1 MVQHLSETS
10 KVGWNFDNSYARLP
24 DIMLSKLLPIPVK
37 NPKPIILNEELSK
50 ELGLNFSNLSEESI
64 ASIFSGNVLPV
75 GSEPIAQAYA
85 GHQFGHFTMLG
96 DGRAIVVGEHITPDN
111 KQVDIQYKG
120 SGQTPYS
127 RGADGRAALGPMLRE
142 YIISEA
148 VHALSIPTTRSL
160 AVVTTGENIF
170 REIPLPGAILTRV
183 AASHLRIGTFQ
194 YVASTGDLKTLKTL
208 VDYAINRHYPDLK
221 NGNNLP
227 LNLLKAVME
236 RQIELVIN
244 WMRVGFIHGVMNTD
258 NTTVSG
264 ETIDYGPCA
273 FMDQYN
279 INTVFSS
286 IDVQG
291 RYSFGNQPSI
301 IHWNL
306 IRFAE
311 ALVPLINDNQEK
323 AVLEVSEVLKSFSEI
338 YNNGWIKMM
347 KAKLGFYEDRDGDE
361 ILINDLLSWMQLHKA
376 DYTNTFCKLMGKGF
390 ANDKV
395 FENED
400 FLKWYQR
407 WIQRIKQ
414 NEKSEKNSQQLM
426 QKTNP
431 VIIPR
436 NYIVEEALFDATNK
450 NDLSKLK
457 RLIRAM
463 ESPYKNHPDQI
474 MFQATPEPSEKI
486 YQTFCGT

>member
-170 REIPLPGAILTRV
+170 REVPLPGAILTRV

-221 NGNNLP
+221 NGDNLP

-361 ILINDLLSWMQLHKA
+361 VLINDLLSWMQLHKA
-376 DYTNTFCKLMGKGF
+376 DYTNTFCKLMGKVF

-463 ESPYKNHPDQI
+463 ESPYKDHPDQI

>member
-170 REIPLPGAILTRV
+170 REVPLPGAILTRV

-221 NGNNLP
+221 NGDNLP

-390 ANDKV
+390 ANGKV

>member
-170 REIPLPGAILTRV
+170 REVPLPGAILTRV

-221 NGNNLP
+221 NGDNLP

-338 YNNGWIKMM
+338 YNKGWIKMM

-390 ANDKV
+390 ANGKV

>member
-170 REIPLPGAILTRV
+170 REVPLPGAILTRV

-221 NGNNLP
+221 NGDNLP

-361 ILINDLLSWMQLHKA
+361 VLINDLLSWMQLHKA

-390 ANDKV
+390 ANGKV

>member
-64 ASIFSGNVLPV
+64 ALIFSGNVLPV

-221 NGNNLP
+221 NGDNLP

>member
-170 REIPLPGAILTRV
+170 REVPLPGAILTRV

-221 NGNNLP
+221 NGDNLP

-347 KAKLGFYEDRDGDE
+347 KAKLGFYENRDGDE
-361 ILINDLLSWMQLHKA
+361 VLINDLLSWMQLHKA
-376 DYTNTFCKLMGKGF
+376 DYTNTFCKLMGKVF

-463 ESPYKNHPDQI
+463 ESPYKDHPDQI